1 MAFLANIFI
10 IFGFIFFCSALE
22 NQVGGGI
29 INKLK
34 PKELNECCRN
44 GGLEPKLWYLKKLRR
59 ALRYTDPDGSIL
71 GTHLKT
77 GGNLQYTELDIEK
90 IMTRLKE
97 NKDFLIE
104 QISTYLKGKRERGTT
119 TYDDCERD
127 YDQYIENMILW
138 LGGLVCPEPPL
149 FPSTILEIICGILID
164 LGEQL
169 TDSSLASKC
178 YIWNSDSL
186 CLVYI
191 YDLP

>member
-10 IFGFIFFCSALE
+10 VFGFIFFCSALE

-97 NKDFLIE
+97 NKVFLLQ
-104 QISTYLKGKRERGTT
+104 QISNYLKEKREGIATT
-119 TYDDCERD
+119 TYDDCKSD
-127 YDQYIENMILW
+127 YDQYIHNMVLW
-138 LGGLVCPEPPL
+138 LGGLVCDPAHPNP
-149 FPSTILEIICGILID
+149 ILGWICQEIID

-169 TDSSLASKC
+169 TDSSLTSK
-178 YIWNSDSL
+178 YFRK
-186 CLVYI
+186 Y
-191 YDLP
+191 